1 MNRELIKKLEA
12 LIHKWEELS
21 GPLSYNSRWEKGQIY
36 AFDICT
42 EDVWDLINTLENP
55 E

>member
-1 MNRELIKKLEA
+1 VKEEFVKQLTA
-12 LIHKWEELS
+12 LIHKWEGLS

-36 AFDICT
+36 AFDICV